1 MSKLQIFSNF
11 GRIMALI
18 DDIALTLL
26 PKVGPKTAA
35 ELIERYGDARTAID
49 QSPFGAS
56 VDYDRAEYILQVAT
70 HKGIRILVRGTA
82 DYPELLGECPDAPH
96 VLYVQGSL
104 AVNRGRWV
112 AVVGTRK
119 ATTSGTAITQR
130 MVSDLATAFNDLV
143 VVSGLAFGID
153 KAAHL
158 AAMEVGRPTVAVM
171 AGWVEE
177 IVPPSHHYIARQILH
192 AGGAIVSDMPPGT
205 VIKAGNFL
213 SRNRLIAGLSHATV
227 VTESAAKGGSLV
239 TADIA
244 ASYDRPVFAVPGRSD
259 DPLSSGTNTLI
270 KSSRAILY
278 QSPSDLASELGWRC
292 ADAPTVEAIEQR
304 LGGELLE
311 LYQKLPAGEP
321 FTLEGVAH
329 QMGWPI
335 HETSSRVM
343 ALEVRGAVHSL
354 PGRLFEKV

>member
-1 MSKLQIFSNF
+1 
-11 GRIMALI
+11 MALI

-35 ELIERYGDARTAID
+35 ELIERYGDARAAID
-49 QSPFGAS
+49 HSPFGGKA
-56 VDYDRAEYILQVAT
+56 DYDRAGYILQVAT
-70 HKGIRILVRGTA
+70 HKGIRILVRGTE
-82 DYPELLGECPDAPH
+82 DYPELLAECADAPH

-119 ATTSGTAITQR
+119 ATASGTAATHR
-130 MVSDLATAFNDLV
+130 MVGDLAASFDDLV

-158 AAMEVGRPTVAVM
+158 AAMEFGRPTVAVM
-171 AGWVEE
+171 AGWVEDV
-177 IVPPSHHYIARQILH
+177 VPPTHHYIARRILH

-205 VIKAGNFL
+205 IIKPGNFL

-227 VTESAAKGGSLV
+227 VAESAAKGGSLV

-278 QSPSDLASELGWRC
+278 QSPSDIASELGWRC
-292 ADAPTVEAIEQR
+292 ADAPTVAAVEHS
-304 LGGELLE
+304 LSGELLA
-311 LYQKLPAGEP
+311 LYQKLPLGTP
-321 FTLEGVAH
+321 FTLEEVTEL
-329 QMGWPI
+329 MGWPI
-335 HETSSRVM
+335 HEASSRVM

-354 PGRLFEKV
+354 PGRLFEKIR